1 MNWAEIAVSSVAAL
15 FAAFLG
21 AVLTLAS
28 QQLITARDRRR
39 VRKAEQERFADM
51 TIADGSSATS
61 LKKLRLPEFESR
73 LPSAELNGP
82 YFYLTEISL
91 QNFRCFTD
99 TTIALRYPYEAGT
112 GRHKNVNL
120 LLGNNGSG
128 KSSVLRAV
136 AMTALGPILE
146 GSATGFRPYR
156 LVREG
161 QAEARIAASFAF
173 SSDTEGRQ
181 LLAELSLRRRGT
193 VEQIKWT
200 PGGKSWG
207 GVFDESSP
215 FFFVL
220 GYGVNRRVADVAR
233 AEPSLE
239 VGRSGR
245 RYQRVSSLFDETVAL
260 VPFGA
265 WLPSAL
271 KRRQGEVR
279 DVLRRLLPENVEFT
293 NRFEGEQPVFRRNGI
308 EVPFRALSDGL
319 QSYVGWLGD
328 LLFHLDAAAPAYA
341 FHEVGG
347 IVMVDEIDLLLHP
360 AWQRDV
366 VPTVGGLF
374 PKIQFI
380 FTTHSPIVTGT
391 LESQNLILA
400 EESLEDSN
408 SVLRRLDARVH
419 GLSAEQLL
427 LSSYFD
433 LRSTRA
439 PDAMPA
445 LEDLARR
452 AVDGDETARRKYID
466 ALARGLPTEEP
477 LGD

>member
-1 MNWAEIAVSSVAAL
+1 ME
-15 FAAFLG
+15 
-21 AVLTLAS
+21 
-28 QQLITARDRRR
+28 RRR
-39 VRKAEQERFADM
+39 LEDIAGPEDTTGVILEKLALPGFA
-51 TIADGSSATS
+51 
-61 LKKLRLPEFESR
+61 LRLPA
-73 LPSAELNGP
+73 AELTGP

-99 TTIALRYPYEAGT
+99 ATIALRYPYEAGT
-112 GRHKNVNL
+112 AKHKNVNL

-128 KSSVLRAV
+128 KSSVLRAT
-136 AMTALGPILE
+136 AMAALGPILE

-161 QAEARIAASFAF
+161 QVEARITASFAF
-173 SSDTEGRQ
+173 SSHREGRQ
-181 LLAELSLRRRGT
+181 LLAELTLKRRGT
-193 VEQIKWT
+193 VEQIKWR
-200 PGGKSWG
+200 PGGKTWG

-215 FFFVL
+215 FFFAL
-220 GYGVNRRVADVAR
+220 GYGVSRRVADVAR

-271 KRRQGEVR
+271 KRRQSEVR
-279 DVLRRLLPENVEFT
+279 DVLRRLLPKNVEFT

-308 EVPFRALSDGL
+308 EVPFGALSDGL

-328 LLFHLDAAAPAYA
+328 LLFHLDAAAPSYA
-341 FHEVGG
+341 FEEVGG

-366 VPTVGGLF
+366 VPTVSDLF

-380 FTTHSPIVTGT
+380 FTTHSPIVAGT
-391 LESQNLILA
+391 LESQNIILA
-400 EESLEDSN
+400 DESNESSS

-433 LRSTRA
+433 LPSTRA

-466 ALARGLPTEEP
+466 ALARGLPTEEY
-477 LGD
+477 LE